1 MDVILGRGWDQA
13 VIRENGKYQFFGG
26 KVVGMLED
34 RPEIIWKKTC
44 HSGGI
49 NKMAY
54 DDYFKRKD
62 MAIAYVLG
70 KVEKYEN
77 ELKLSNFH
85 IYVPPQS
92 YVYID

>member
-1 MDVILGRGWDQA
+1 
-13 VIRENGKYQFFGG
+13 
-26 KVVGMLED
+26 
-34 RPEIIWKKTC
+34 
-44 HSGGI
+44 
-49 NKMAY
+49 MAY
-54 DDYFKRKD
+54 DDYFKGKD
-62 MAIAYVLG
+62 NSIAYMLG